1 MISKPKTQNQIQEQ
15 TETRV
20 MTVTHTFQCTSTY
33 QLKPHIPTKFPT
45 TLSSSVGGVPRYSK
59 LCKFTVP
66 RMGDTVLLCEN
77 TSPPWSYILQY
88 CEDQLMTINNMV
100 PQTRQLHWLNR
111 QSTITVS

>member
-1 MISKPKTQNQIQEQ
+1 
-15 TETRV
+15 

-45 TLSSSVGGVPRYSK
+45 TLSSGVGGVPRNSK

-66 RMGDTVLLCEN
+66 LMGGTVLLCED
-77 TSPPWSYILQY
+77 TSRLWSYILQC
-88 CEDQLMTINNMV
+88 CEDQLMTINTMV